1 MPRITKRT
9 VDTAISDTTG
19 ADCFLWDAEV
29 KGFGLR
35 VKPSGIKSYV
45 LKYRIGSRTR
55 RLTIGK
61 HGSPWTPEEA
71 RRRALDLLRDVK
83 DGRDPATE
91 KAEARKDLTVAALA
105 DLYLDQGPAEKPDK
119 KPSSWVADRSN
130 IERHIKPLLGRKM
143 GKALTQADVARFQA
157 DVAVGKT
164 KADIRTKSRGRA
176 IVEGGRG
183 TAARSLAVLGAILQ
197 FGMGRGLIP
206 TNPARGVRLLKGK
219 KRERFLSE
227 AEVAKLSDALAS
239 METEAAISP
248 SAAAAVRLLLLTGCR
263 KSEILTLRWDW
274 VDPERKCLRLPDS
287 KTGAKIVPLAAAALE
302 LLEEFSRRN
311 DSMFVLPG
319 GKGNGHYAGL
329 QKDWERIRAR
339 AGLPGLR
346 LHDLRHSFASF
357 AVADGHSLFMVGKV
371 LGHKQT
377 RTTEGYAHLSADPVI
392 AVADR
397 TAARIL
403 AAMKAAPNFTPK
415 SPNLNGG
422 KPSGLGPDED
432 GTDSR

>member
-1 MPRITKRT
+1 LI
-9 VDTAISDTTG
+9 
-19 ADCFLWDAEV
+19 C
-29 KGFGLR
+29 
-35 VKPSGIKSYV
+35 
-45 LKYRIGSRTR
+45 
-55 RLTIGK
+55 
-61 HGSPWTPEEA
+61 
-71 RRRALDLLRDVK
+71 
-83 DGRDPATE
+83 
-91 KAEARKDLTVAALA
+91 
-105 DLYLDQGPAEKPDK
+105 
-119 KPSSWVADRSN
+119 RSN

-143 GKALTQADVARFQA
+143 AKAPTQADVARFQA
-157 DVAVGKT
+157 DVAVGKS

-176 IVEGGRG
+176 IVAGGKG

-197 FGMGRGLIP
+197 FGMARGLIP
-206 TNPARGVRLLKGK
+206 TNPARGVRLLKGEK
-219 KRERFLSE
+219 KERFLSE
-227 AEVAKLSDALAS
+227 AEVAKLAGALAA
-239 METEAAISP
+239 MEAEAAISP

-274 VDPERKCLRLPDS
+274 IDPERKCLRLPDS

-311 DSMFVLPG
+311 DSMFVLPA
-319 GKGNGHYAGL
+319 GKGDGHYTSL

-371 LGHKQT
+371 LGHKQA

-403 AAMKAAPNFTPK
+403 AAMKTAPNSAPK
-415 SPNLNGG
+415 SPTLISA
-422 KPSGLGPDED
+422 KPDGLGSD
-432 GTDSR
+432 GSGADS

>member
-1 MPRITKRT
+1 
-9 VDTAISDTTG
+9 
-19 ADCFLWDAEV
+19 V

-119 KPSSWVADRSN
+119 KPPSWVADRSN

-287 KTGAKIVPLAAAALE
+287 KTGAKIAGC
-302 LLEEFSRRN
+302 
-311 DSMFVLPG
+311 G
-319 GKGNGHYAGL
+319 G
-329 QKDWERIRAR
+329 
-339 AGLPGLR
+339 
-346 LHDLRHSFASF
+346 
-357 AVADGHSLFMVGKV
+357 
-371 LGHKQT
+371 
-377 RTTEGYAHLSADPVI
+377 
-392 AVADR
+392 
-397 TAARIL
+397 ARIAGGILQEERFDVRASGRQGQWPLRRSAERLGAHPCPSRAAWATVARL
-403 AAMKAAPNFTPK
+403 APFLRVFCGSGWALAVHGRKSARPQTGPHNRRLRAPLRRSGDRGGRPHGCTNFGR
-415 SPNLNGG
+415 NEGG
-422 KPSGLGPDED
+422 SEFHTEITEP
-432 GTDSR
+432 